1 MPRSTSFLRV
11 TLWVL
16 CALAAALAGCASE
29 EVSRPPE
36 ARTLTPAEAR
46 ALIAQHLPPNVPERS
61 GWTTDMYAAFSAM
74 EIPVTPESVCSV
86 VAIAE
91 QESSFRVDPA
101 VPGLSAIAW
110 KEIDRQAERAGVPM
124 LAVRAALLLPSPN
137 GKSYS
142 ERIDSAKTEK
152 QLSDI
157 FDDFIGMVPLGKT
170 FFADRNPVR
179 TGGPMQVSIAY
190 AEAHAAAKPYPYPVT
205 GSIRHEVFTRRGG
218 LYFGTAHLLD
228 YPASYENPIYRFAD
242 FNAGH
247 YASRNAA
254 FQRAVS
260 IASGVPLAL
269 DGDLL
274 RYDRGRPAAEAG
286 ETESALRVL
295 AKRLDLTSAQI
306 RRDLEEGGTY
316 DFQKT
321 RLYTRL
327 FALADKVNGK
337 PVPRAVLPQIELK
350 SPKITRKLTTEWFAN
365 RVATR
370 YRSCLSRGAGVAG

>member
-1 MPRSTSFLRV
+1 MPRHTPFFRIAVWL
-11 TLWVL
+11 LY
-16 CALAAALAGCASE
+16 ALAAALAGCATE
-29 EVSRPPE
+29 EASRPPE
-36 ARTLTPAEAR
+36 ARRLTPGEAR
-46 ALIAQHLPPNVPERS
+46 ALIAQYLPANVSERT

-74 EIPVTPESVCSV
+74 EIPVTPENVCA
-86 VAIAE
+86 VAAVAE
-91 QESSFRVDPA
+91 QESGFRAYPA

-124 LAVRAALLLPSPN
+124 LAVRAALLLSSPN

-190 AEAHAAAKPYPYPVT
+190 AEAHAAEKPYPYPVS

-218 LYFGTAHLLD
+218 LYFGIAHLLD
-228 YPASYENPIYRFAD
+228 YPASYDNPIYRFAD

-274 RYDRGRPAAEAG
+274 RYERGRPAAEAG

-295 AKRLDLTSAQI
+295 AKRLDLTPGQI
-306 RRDLEEGGTY
+306 RRDLELGGTY

-327 FALADKVNGK
+327 FALADKSNGK
-337 PVPRAVLPQIELK
+337 PVARAVLPRIELK

-365 RVATR
+365 RVAAR
-370 YRSCLSRGAGVAG
+370 YRACLARGASVAG